1 MALVTQHEAAKVLN
15 ISRRTLD
22 RKKDQL
28 VRMGQVV
35 KVGKRLMYETDGLR
49 EALGSVLDRHPANAE
64 WLKGGGDDLTARAKA
79 DVEAAASSGQIPE
92 YGESRAKREFY
103 LARLAELQVAKAEE
117 QLLDAEQVKAMWFEA
132 GRRVRNWLMA
142 MASRVAPDL
151 AAMDEPGVIG
161 IYMEKQMAEA
171 LTALANDLRG

>member
-1 MALVTQHEAAKVLN
+1 MALVSQHEAAKLIG
-15 ISRRTLD
+15 ISRRTID

-28 VRMGQVV
+28 VKLGQAVM
-35 KVGKRLMYETDGLR
+35 VGKRLMYETEGLR
-49 EALGSVLDRHPANAE
+49 EALGSVLDRHPANAD
-64 WLKGGGDDLTARAKA
+64 WLAKTDELTARAKA
-79 DVEAAASSGQIPE
+79 DADAAAKSGQIPE